1 MGLVYEGWVIRV
13 SN

>member
-13 SN
+13 SD